1 MKIYKVIVD
10 KKPTNCIACP
20 LIRLRLCGKD
30 RTVKPSSSGAYVE
43 RMPDNRCLL
52 RTGKNDRRT
61 MR

>member
-43 RMPDNRCLL
+43 RVPDARCLL
-52 RTGKNDRRT
+52 RVGKA
-61 MR
+61 